1 MLMMGNTRQN
11 IRQNSM
17 KLTVKREQPKDTY
30 TPGKLYIDGQFFCF
44 TLEDLDRGLTQDMSI
59 GEIQSRKIYGETA
72 IPKGTYKVTLDVESP
87 KFSQYPFYMEVC
99 QGKVPRLVDVPGYE
113 GVLIHVADGP
123 KKDKLLQ
130 GCIGIGERQS
140 DGSLLNG
147 KETFRKFYDTIKSQT
162 NLSIEIK

>member
-1 MLMMGNTRQN
+1 
-11 IRQNSM
+11 M
-17 KLTVKREQPKDTY
+17 KLTVLREIPKDTY
-30 TPGKLYIDGQFFCF
+30 TSGKLYIDGKFFCS

-59 GEIQSRKIYGETA
+59 REIQSKKIYGETA
-72 IPKGTYKVTLDVESP
+72 IPKGTYKITLDVVSP

-113 GVLIHVADGP
+113 GVLIHVADGW

-147 KETFRKFYDTIKSQT
+147 KETFRKLYERVKGHND
-162 NLSIEIK
+162 LEIEIK